1 MVTRDSS
8 WLQPARDS
16 SFGMEDFVGRCI
28 GHGRNKVAHGGMG
41 RSSSPREEVLFLFS
55 FTSLVFHTCSALETQ
70 SERKSVDAPF
80 GSFTSLD

>member
-1 MVTRDSS
+1 MTAVGSS
-8 WLQPARDS
+8 LPGIVPLAWRTLW
-16 SFGMEDFVGRCI
+16 EDVYI
-28 GHGRNKVAHGGMG
+28 GHGRNKGAHGGMG